1 VTASTSDGCN
11 DLTTGRSTA
20 CLSSLR
26 YDLSTEN
33 AIRGKRIVEQAA
45 DRPITE
51 DGGTRSFRVYAS
63 HSFKMDWETR
73 ILPRKEKMT
82 WFVVVV
88 HLDCVYATVTS

>member
-1 VTASTSDGCN
+1 M
-11 DLTTGRSTA
+11 LPE
-20 CLSSLR
+20 
-26 YDLSTEN
+26 EN

-51 DGGTRSFRVYAS
+51 DGGTISFRLYAS
-63 HSFKMDWETR
+63 RSFKMDWQIR

>member
-1 VTASTSDGCN
+1 MHEFVTNRC
-11 DLTTGRSTA
+11 TTG
-20 CLSSLR
+20 LLLLR
-26 YDLSTEN
+26 CDLSTEN